1 MRAILWVV
9 ALAVLTTAYCTRAAN
24 NPDNRLQPWKP
35 PSPDTIPQGPLGD
48 SIRLGRLIF
57 TQTPKYAG
65 KYVGDQL
72 SCSDC
77 HLTAGTAPF
86 AAPVV
91 GLPGLFPMFN
101 KRANRVITLADR
113 IQECFLRSESGRP
126 LAYDAPEMTALL
138 AYMQWLSQGQPT
150 GQEFPGRG
158 LVHLPELTPNVQH
171 GEQVYMQQ
179 CSGCHG
185 KNGAGMPLAVPP
197 VWGPGAYNDGA
208 GMNGV
213 PNMAAFVQ
221 HNMPADKP
229 GSLSAQD
236 SYDVAAFIHSKPH
249 TAFNQAYVRY

>member
-1 MRAILWVV
+1 MRACVI
-9 ALAVLTTAYCTRAAN
+9 ALALLAFAYRTRAAD
-24 NPDNRLQPWKP
+24 NPENLQEWKA

-57 TQTPKYAG
+57 TQSPKYVRAYIG
-65 KYVGDQL
+65 GQL

-77 HLTAGTAPF
+77 HLAAGTAPF

-91 GLPGLFPMFN
+91 GLPGLFPRFD
-101 KRANRVITLADR
+101 KHANRVITLAER
-113 IQECFLRSESGRP
+113 IQECFLLSENGRQLP
-126 LAYDAPEMTALL
+126 YDGPEMTALI

-150 GQEFPGRG
+150 GQAFPGRG
-158 LVHLPELTPNVQH
+158 LVHLPELAPNIQH
-171 GEQVYMQQ
+171 GEQVYMRQ

-185 KNGAGMPLAVPP
+185 KDGAGTPPAVPP

-229 GSLSAQD
+229 ASLNAQD

-249 TAFNQAYVRY
+249 PAFKNASARY